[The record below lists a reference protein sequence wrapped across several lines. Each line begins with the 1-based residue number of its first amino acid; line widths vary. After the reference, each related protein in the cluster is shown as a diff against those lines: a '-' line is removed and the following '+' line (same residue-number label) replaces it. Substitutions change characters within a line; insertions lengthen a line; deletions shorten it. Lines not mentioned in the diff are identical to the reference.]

1 MDRDNRKSHLA
12 PQLSPATQDLLRAS
26 DSPTFAQQTPTSCKF
41 LNSGVSAAHSLTE
54 LVAYRNDPR
63 QAADHT
69 NLAAQVD
76 RLYIREWDQE

>member
-12 PQLSPATQDLLRAS
+12 PQLSPATQDLLRSS
-26 DSPTFAQQTPTSCKF
+26 DSPTFATQQTPTSCKNPT
-41 LNSGVSAAHSLTE
+41 LRTTVLHVLTE
-54 LVAYRNDPR
+54 IAVYRIDPR
-63 QAADHT
+63 QAADH